1 MKSLKIYIA
10 FFLVFLFGVNYC
22 FAQQASLDGPK
33 LLYKKMQTKSLII
46 HSRGWG
52 FNYRLGKHIT
62 GKIDG
67 VYEFEFATIRHPKEV
82 KVQNTIQGNN
92 KSFVLGKL
100 NFFSTLRLGYGLQK
114 VIYAKEVPGALEIR
128 WHNYFGASI
137 GLAKPIYLEIRQLS
151 NDPFPSAPRSE
162 RYDPEIHRPAAILGR
177 SSFFKGISQTAFHP
191 GVYYKSGLSFD
202 FAQEDDR
209 IRNIEVGAVTDFFI
223 RTVEIMAYNPKTVLI
238 VSLYISFN
246 WGNKTLN

>member
-1 MKSLKIYIA
+1 MKLLYN
-10 FFLVFLFGVNYC
+10 LVFLFLVYFALSTKC

-33 LLYKKMQTKSLII
+33 LLYKKMQTKSLIV

-52 FNYRLGKHIT
+52 FNYRRGKHIT
-62 GKIDG
+62 GKMDG

-100 NFFSTLRLGYGLQK
+100 NFLSTLRLGYGLQK
-114 VIYAKEVPGALEIR
+114 VIYAKEVPGAIEIR
-128 WHNYFGASI
+128 WHNYLGASI
-137 GLAKPIYLEIRQLS
+137 GLAKPIYLEVRQLS
-151 NDPFPSAPRSE
+151 NDPFPLAPRSE

-177 SSFFKGISQTAFHP
+177 SSFFKGLSQTAFHP

-223 RTVEIMAYNPKTVLI
+223 RPIEIMAYNPKTILI

>member
-1 MKSLKIYIA
+1 MK
-10 FFLVFLFGVNYC
+10 FFKVITTLLLALFLFDSNC
-22 FAQQASLDGPK
+22 IAQQASLDGPK
-33 LLYKKMQTKSLII
+33 LLYKKMQTKSLIV

-52 FNYRLGKHIT
+52 FNYRRGKHIT
-62 GKIDG
+62 GKMDG
-67 VYEFEFATIRHPKEV
+67 VYEVEYATIRHPKEV

-100 NFFSTLRLGYGLQK
+100 NFFSTLRIGYGLQR
-114 VIYAKEVPGALEIR
+114 VIYEKEVPGAIEIR
-128 WHNYFGASI
+128 WHNYLGASI
-137 GLAKPIYLEIRQLS
+137 GLAKPIYLEVRQLS
-151 NDPFPSAPRSE
+151 NDPFPLLPRSE

-202 FAQEDDR
+202 FSQDDER

-223 RTVEIMAYNPKTVLI
+223 RPVEVMAYNPKTILI